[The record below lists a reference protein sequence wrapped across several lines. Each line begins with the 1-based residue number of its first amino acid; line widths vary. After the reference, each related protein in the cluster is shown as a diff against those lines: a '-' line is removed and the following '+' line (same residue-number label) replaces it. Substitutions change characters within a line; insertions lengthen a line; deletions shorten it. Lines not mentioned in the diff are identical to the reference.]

1 MTSPEQNSTG
11 RIFIT
16 GGTGFV
22 GCALRSS
29 LGDRP
34 VRLLVRDIDK
44 HGELES
50 QHVEV
55 VEGDVT
61 DAGSLRDAMHGC
73 STVIHLVAIIE
84 ESGRQTFDQVIRQG
98 TENAVNE
105 ARAAG
110 VRRFMHMSALGAAN
124 LPEFPYHQAKWRAEE
139 AVRASGL
146 DWTIFRPSI
155 IFGPGDGFI
164 STLAGVVR
172 SLPVTPVAGDGKS
185 RFQPIAVGDVATAFV
200 RAIDDA
206 TAIGETYELGG
217 PDVVTYEQLLGLIAR
232 QLGKSRPSIH
242 VPVPLVRLGVALSKP
257 LPKRLRPPVTT
268 EQLKMLALDN
278 TTAHSATERLIGRPP
293 LPLAG
298 NLDYI
303 NR

>member
-1 MTSPEQNSTG
+1 MTSPEHATG
-11 RIFIT
+11 RILIT

-22 GCALRSS
+22 GNALLTA
-29 LGDRP
+29 LGERP
-34 VRLLVRDIDK
+34 LRLLVRDIDK
-44 HGELES
+44 HGSQES
-50 QHVEV
+50 QHTEV

-61 DAGSLRDAMHGC
+61 DAGSLRDALSGC

-84 ESGRQTFDQVIRQG
+84 ETGQRTFDQVIRQG
-98 TENAVNE
+98 TENVVNE

-110 VRRFMHMSALGAAN
+110 VRRFLHMSALGAAN
-124 LPEFPYHQAKWRAEE
+124 VPDFPYHQAKWRAEE

-164 STLAGVVR
+164 TTLARVVR
-172 SLPVTPVAGDGKS
+172 SFPVTPIAGDGTS
-185 RFQPIAVGDVATAFV
+185 RFQPVAVEDVAACFV
-200 RAIDDA
+200 RAVDNPG
-206 TAIGETYELGG
+206 TTGKTYELGG
-217 PDVVTYEQLLGLIAR
+217 PDVLTYEELLELIAR
-232 QLGKSRPSIH
+232 ELGRSGRAVH
-242 VPVPLVRLGVALSKP
+242 LPLPIVRGVIAISKP

-278 TTAHSATERLIGRPP
+278 TTAQSATEHLTGHPP
-293 LPLAG
+293 RSLAG

-303 NR
+303 RH

>member
-1 MTSPEQNSTG
+1 MTAPRQTSIG

-22 GCALRSS
+22 GSALRDA
-29 LGDRP
+29 LGDTP
-34 VRLLVRDIDK
+34 LRLLVRDIDK
-44 HGELES
+44 QGDHES

-61 DAGSLRDAMHGC
+61 DAGSLRDTMQGC
-73 STVIHLVAIIE
+73 SIVIHLVAIIE
-84 ESGRQTFDQVIRQG
+84 ETGHQTFDQVIRQG
-98 TENAVNE
+98 TENVVNE

-110 VRRFMHMSALGAAN
+110 VRRFIHMSALGAAN
-124 LPEFPYHQAKWRAEE
+124 LAEFPYHQAKWRAEE
-139 AVRASGL
+139 AVRSSGL

-172 SLPVTPVAGDGKS
+172 SFPVTPIAGDGQS
-185 RFQPIAVGDVATAFV
+185 RFQPVAVGDVAAAFV
-200 RAIDDA
+200 RAIDDPE
-206 TAIGETYELGG
+206 TIGQTYELGG

-242 VPVPLVRLGVALSKP
+242 LPVPLVRFAVAISKP

-278 TTAHSATERLIGRPP
+278 TTAHSATEQLIGRSP
-293 LPLAG
+293 LSLEG

-303 NR
+303 HR

>member
-1 MTSPEQNSTG
+1 MTSPEQSSGN

-22 GCALRSS
+22 GTALRDA

-34 VRLLVRDIDK
+34 LRLLVRDIDK
-44 HGELES
+44 HGAHES
-50 QHVEV
+50 QHIEV

-61 DAGSLRDAMHGC
+61 DAGSLRDTMLGC

-84 ESGRQTFDQVIRQG
+84 ETGGHTFDQVIRQG
-98 TENAVNE
+98 TEHVVNE

-110 VRRFMHMSALGAAN
+110 VRRFIQMSALGAAN
-124 LPEFPYHQAKWRAEE
+124 LSEFPYHQAKWRAEE

-155 IFGPGDGFI
+155 IFGPGDGFLT
-164 STLAGVVR
+164 TLAGVVR
-172 SLPVTPVAGDGKS
+172 SFPITPIAGDGTS
-185 RFQPIAVGDVATAFV
+185 RFQPIAVDDVASSFV
-200 RAIDDA
+200 RATDDP
-206 TAIGETYELGG
+206 ETINQIYELGG
-217 PDVVTYEQLLGLIAR
+217 PDVVTYEQLLNLIAR
-232 QLGKSRPSIH
+232 QLGKSRRSIH
-242 VPVPLVRLGVALSKP
+242 LPVPLVRAVVTLAKP
-257 LPKRLRPPVTT
+257 LPKRLRPPVTI

-278 TTAHSATERLIGRPP
+278 TTAHSATEQLIGHPPRP
-293 LPLAG
+293 LSG

-303 NR
+303 NH